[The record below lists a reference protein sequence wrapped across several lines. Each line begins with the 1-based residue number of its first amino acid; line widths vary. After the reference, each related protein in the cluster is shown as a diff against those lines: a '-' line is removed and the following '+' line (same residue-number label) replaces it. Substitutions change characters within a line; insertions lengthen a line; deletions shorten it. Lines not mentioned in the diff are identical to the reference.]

1 MRPRARAGLAI
12 RVVLVVGLAIG
23 ITGIAIVSKSKV
35 LGIALAL
42 VGFLAAG
49 FGPALVSGPDRSEKP
64 TDHGGG
70 THD

>member
-1 MRPRARAGLAI
+1 VRSCARADLAI
-12 RVVLVVGLAIG
+12 RVVFVVGLAIG

-42 VGFLAAG
+42 AGFVTAG
-49 FGPALVSGPDRSEKP
+49 FGPTLVSGPDSPKKP
-64 TDHGGG
+64 TDPRGW